1 VIVWRIAIR
10 NLREHKTKTVI
21 VGVLI
26 AVAMTLLVAGNSL
39 MDSIGARME
48 ANYRNTYTGD
58 AVVRAQSD
66 LNTSLFGIQG
76 LDALNASVP
85 VLPNFDQVIEA
96 LDSSRAEHWSG
107 LIQSQGVF
115 LHNEEAAGFGTLWGV
130 EPTAYQAMFG
140 AEIELVE
147 GAFFADREK
156 GIVLS
161 EEIIADIEEES
172 GYRYGVG
179 DAIRISANS
188 QRGGGRIRSVPI
200 TGVYR
205 IAGENPLLQMVSLVD
220 AATARELS
228 GLDVEPVSVDDLSE
242 DEQALLGEVEE
253 ESLFGGG
260 GLFGPGAESGDQ
272 AGVDVENVLGGGA
285 TAKEEESAFDID
297 RWHFVIAQAPAAS
310 AAEPLL
316 ADLRSSLTDVPGVAI
331 GDWRWAA
338 GPTVTLV
345 IGVQII
351 FNVIA
356 IIISIVSIIIIV
368 NTLVISISERIPEIG
383 TIRAIGGKKRFVRKL
398 ITRETLVITG
408 AFGLLGMLL
417 GAGVIGVI
425 AAFGI
430 TAESTFLQLLL
441 GGGTFRPGLSLSAI
455 ASSLVGVG
463 VMAWI
468 ASLYPVHMA
477 TRISPVVAMQRGVA

>member
-1 VIVWRIAIR
+1 MIVWRIAIR

-58 AVVRAQSD
+58 AVIRAQSD

-85 VLPNFDQVIEA
+85 VLPNYEA
-96 LDSSRAEHWSG
+96 VVAALEESRAEHWSG
-107 LIQSQGVF
+107 LIQAQGIF

-130 EPTAYQAMFG
+130 ESVGYQAMFG
-140 AEIELVE
+140 RQIELID
-147 GAFFADREK
+147 GQFFAEREK

-161 EEIIADIEEES
+161 EEVIADIEEES
-172 GYRYGVG
+172 GYRYAVG
-179 DAIRISANS
+179 DTIRISANS
-188 QRGGGRIRSVPI
+188 ESGGGRIRSVPV
-200 TGVYR
+200 TGIFR
-205 IAGENPLLQMVSLVD
+205 IAGENPLLQTVSLLD
-220 AATARELS
+220 EATARELS
-228 GLDVEPVSVDDLSE
+228 GLDVEPVAIEDLSE

-260 GLFGPGAESGDQ
+260 GLFGSGSESGEQDL
-272 AGVDVENVLGGGA
+272 VDVDNVLGEAG
-285 TAKEEESAFDID
+285 TARDADAAFDLD
-297 RWHFVIAQAPAAS
+297 RWHFIVAQAPTAA
-310 AAEPLL
+310 AATPLL
-316 ADLRSSLTDVPGVAI
+316 ANLRSSLTDVSGVAV
-331 GDWRWAA
+331 GDWQWAA
-338 GPTVTLV
+338 GPSVTLV

-356 IIISIVSIIIIV
+356 IIISVVSIIIIV

-408 AFGLLGMLL
+408 AFGVLGMIL
-417 GAGVIGVI
+417 GSIIIGIV

-441 GGGTFRPGLSLSAI
+441 GGQIFRPGLSLGAI
-455 ASSLVGVG
+455 ISSLAGVG
-463 VMAWI
+463 LMAWI

-477 TRISPVVAMQRGVA
+477 TRISPVVAMQRG